1 MTSIN
6 FRVDVRLC
14 KLRDIPVAA
23 YTHYLAGKR
32 AGSELGRSG
41 KAGS

>member
-1 MTSIN
+1 MTSFI

-14 KLRDIPVAA
+14 KLRDIPVA
-23 YTHYLAGKR
+23 YSHYLAGKR

-41 KAGS
+41 KTGS